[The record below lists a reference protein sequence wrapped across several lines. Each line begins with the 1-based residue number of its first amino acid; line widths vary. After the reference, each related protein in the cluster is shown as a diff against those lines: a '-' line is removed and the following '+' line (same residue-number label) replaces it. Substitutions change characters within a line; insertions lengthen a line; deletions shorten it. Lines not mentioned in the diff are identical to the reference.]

1 MDVFM
6 AFPLIIMAL
15 AIVAIFGTGALQAG
29 DNEAAARHFGA
40 AIAADPHSGALQ
52 RNLASAWRALG
63 DEARELA
70 ALDAALAIDRSEEHT
85 SELQSLMRISYAV
98 FFLKKKNQ

>member
-63 DEARELA
+63 DEARELE
-70 ALDAALAIDRSEEHT
+70 ALDAALAIDRRA
-85 SELQSLMRISYAV
+85 LMAWIRTAEQIGRAWGRERV
-98 FFLKKKNQ
+98 GK